1 MSLARL
7 LVRGLLVLL
16 IIAGVVSAVWA
27 VLPESRSQ
35 KVSDLGKAL
44 GYKAHCPS
52 HIQHHNLRCNRTSCL
67 IFRKKVL
74 EMIIEKKRG

>member
-1 MSLARL
+1 LARL

-27 VLPESRSQ
+27 VLPDSRAA

-44 GYKAHCPS
+44 GYEAHCPFA
-52 HIQHHNLRCNRTSCL
+52 HTAP
-67 IFRKKVL
+67 
-74 EMIIEKKRG
+74 